1 MNVLFLT
8 LYNID
13 TISER
18 DIYSDLM
25 RKFRDQGHNVVIVS
39 PAERRN
45 GTKTCIYEHEGV
57 RILKVR
63 TLNIQKTNII
73 EKGLGT
79 LLFEYQYLLAIKR
92 FLDGVKFELVL
103 YSTPPITLTSV
114 IKSLKRKHQ
123 SRTYLMLKDIFPQN
137 AIDLGMIKKGGL
149 LHTLFRRKERELYRV
164 SDFIGTMSPAN
175 VLFLLNHN
183 DFIPPGKVEICP
195 NSTEILPYS
204 FSVQLR
210 EDTRTKYGIPLSSI
224 VLVYGGNLGIP
235 QGLGFMLEV
244 LEANLSNDK
253 VFFVIV
259 GSGTEFPRVKAW
271 FEKWNPRNAMLLSGL
286 PKKEYDVLVQ
296 SCDVGLIFLDRRFTI
311 PNFPSR
317 LLSYLENKMPVLV
330 ASDPNTDMGT
340 IAQDNGFGFWSLS
353 GDLATF
359 NTNLNK
365 LLAHPGLISQMGEK
379 GYTFLLDHYTVDHS
393 YQKIMSHFSEN

>member
-57 RILKVR
+57 RILKVK

-73 EKGLGT
+73 EKGFGT
-79 LLFEYQYLLAIKR
+79 LLFEYQYLLAIKK
-92 FLDGVKFELVL
+92 FLDGTKFELVL

-149 LHTLFRRKERELYRV
+149 LHALFRRKEKELYRV

-175 VLFLLNHN
+175 VRFLLNHN

-195 NSTEILPYS
+195 NSMEILPFNS
-204 FSVQLR
+204 SDQVRLDIR
-210 EDTRTKYGIPLSSI
+210 VKYGIPLHSV
-224 VLVYGGNLGIP
+224 VLIYGGNLGIP
-235 QGLGFMLEV
+235 QGLDFMLDV
-244 LEANLSNDK
+244 LDVNLTNEQ

-259 GSGTEFPRVKAW
+259 GSGTEFPKVKAW
-271 FEKWNPRNAMLLSGL
+271 FDKRNPRNALLLAGL
-286 PKKEYDVLVQ
+286 PKKDYDVLVQ
-296 SCDVGLIFLDRRFTI
+296 SCDVGLIFLDKRFTI

-317 LLSYLENKMPVLV
+317 LLSYLENKMPLLL
-330 ASDPNTDMGT
+330 ASDPNTDIGT
-340 IAQDNGFGFWSLS
+340 IAEENGFGFWSLS
-353 GDLATF
+353 GDVAAF
-359 NTNLNK
+359 NGNLNK
-365 LLAHPGLISQMGEK
+365 LMAHPGLISQMGEK
-379 GYTFLLDHYTVDHS
+379 GYAFLLDHYTVDHS
-393 YQKIMSHFSEN
+393 YKVIMSHFTVN